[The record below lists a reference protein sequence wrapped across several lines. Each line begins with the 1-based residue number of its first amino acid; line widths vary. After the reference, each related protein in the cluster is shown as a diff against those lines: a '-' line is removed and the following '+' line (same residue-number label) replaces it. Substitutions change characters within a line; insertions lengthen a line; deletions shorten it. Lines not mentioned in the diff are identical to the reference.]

1 VATKDPSHDADSTRS
16 TIRAA
21 AVLHSINIAMF
32 LAVAVIVYLHVLTS
46 HDASA
51 AIAPASSTRPSA
63 AATALSPTIE
73 VTESPPRDSLGQ
85 APERTDNSR
94 ECRPSAAID
103 SNCIYN

>member
-1 VATKDPSHDADSTRS
+1 MATKDPSHDPDSTRS

-21 AVLHSINIAMF
+21 TVLHSINIAMF

-51 AIAPASSTRPSA
+51 AIAPASSMAPSA
-63 AATALSPTIE
+63 AATASSPTLE
-73 VTESPPRDSLGQ
+73 VAESPRSDSRGQ
-85 APERTDNSR
+85 VLKRTDNSR

-103 SNCIYN
+103 SNCI